1 MNIKLN
7 AQTGFTINFLDLYIE
22 NNNGQLITKVYHKP
36 SYEPYYLPY
45 NSIHPQHMKK
55 NIPFEM
61 LHRGLKYCSTF
72 YLFINERE
80 KLRMA
85 LLLNKYP
92 GNFIDIQFNR
102 LFRKYNIVQPLTNE
116 NYNMIREKV
125 LSNPMKKEKQTIDY
139 HKTILIPF
147 TYCSNMKNF
156 PMEFHELWNKYFID
170 SPINEVKPILGTR
183 NANNLQQRLVQ
194 NKKKKKKK

>member
-1 MNIKLN
+1 
-7 AQTGFTINFLDLYIE
+7 
-22 NNNGQLITKVYHKP
+22 
-36 SYEPYYLPY
+36 
-45 NSIHPQHMKK
+45 
-55 NIPFEM
+55 M
-61 LHRGLKYCSTF
+61 LHRGLKYCSRF
-72 YLFINERE
+72 NLFINERE

-125 LSNPMKKEKQTIDY
+125 LSTPMKKEKQTIDY
-139 HKTILIPF
+139 HKTIFIHF

-156 PMEFHELWNKYFID
+156 PMKFHELWNEYFID

-194 NKKKKKKK
+194 NKKKKKKKK